1 MIELKSE
8 YEGKII
14 HSLNDLSQE
23 HIDLLKNNTDF
34 IDKYFIEK

>member
-1 MIELKSE
+1 MLELKDK
-8 YEGKII
+8 YKGKII

-23 HIDLLKNNTDF
+23 HIDLLKNNSDL